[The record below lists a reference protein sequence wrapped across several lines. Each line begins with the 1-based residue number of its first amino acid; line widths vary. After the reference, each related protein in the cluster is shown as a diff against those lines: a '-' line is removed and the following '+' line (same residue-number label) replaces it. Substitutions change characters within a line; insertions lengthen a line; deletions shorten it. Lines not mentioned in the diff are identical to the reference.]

1 MQVPATIDPDTL
13 DTILTWLT
21 WTVAIFSVLWIG
33 SGILG
38 YMHRRA
44 YNLTRAESGRS
55 KNIQPDFLKVDK
67 ARREAAMNRGAAYDK
82 ELAERDAAEAAAAA
96 AAAAGARA
104 PTDSMENWSRLAAM
118 ISATFTLL
126 AAVIG
131 TLRKVDALQEDAQK
145 IGSWDALVNTMS
157 AHKIGT
163 TIAVIVIAANVI
175 VYVKAVRKNAAHK

>member
-13 DTILTWLT
+13 DTILTYLT
-21 WTVAIFSVLWIG
+21 WAVAIFSVLWIG
-33 SGILG
+33 SGIIG

-55 KNIQPDFLKVDK
+55 RNIQPDFLKVDK
-67 ARREAAMNRGAAYDK
+67 AKREAAMNRGAAYDK

-96 AAAAGARA
+96 GARA
-104 PTDSMENWSRLAAM
+104 STDSMEKWSRLAAM

-131 TLRKVDALQEDAQK
+131 TLSRVDKLQDDAQS
-145 IGSWDALVNTMS
+145 IGSWDALVNTIN

-175 VYVKAVRKNAAHK
+175 VYVKSVRKNTAHK